1 MSGHLHMTSLPT
13 TETLSEPD
21 TTLDSND
28 PADCAHIVDQR
39 DPANDIAT
47 AVVEGREVTALC
59 GYRWIP
65 YREPNGRP
73 VCEPCVEAYGR
84 LQNS

>member
-1 MSGHLHMTSLPT
+1 MTSGLPT
-13 TETLSEPD
+13 TDTLTEPD
-21 TTLDSND
+21 TTLDPTD

-39 DPANDIAT
+39 DPKNDIAT
-47 AVVEGREVTALC
+47 AIIEGREVTALC

-65 YREPNGRP
+65 YREPGGRP

-84 LQNS
+84 IQGG